1 MKTRLLFFI
10 FFGTFISVSS
20 QLSNEIIWATGTFY
34 PKTIKGINPSKDGN
48 YYTSIEQD
56 DSKTEIVKYDYKSNK
71 KVATLF
77 SNTYFNKF
85 GLPQV
90 TEKKVNL
97 LKMPMH
103 IKRILKAS
111 LQTIFQSGP
120 SRSE

>member
-20 QLSNEIIWATGTFY
+20 QLSNELIWASGTFY

-56 DSKTEIVKYDYKSNK
+56 ESKTEIVKYDYKSNK

-77 SNTYFNKF
+77 SNISFNILGIKSTRCPYKF
-85 GLPQV
+85 
-90 TEKKVNL
+90 
-97 LKMPMH
+97 
-103 IKRILKAS
+103 IA
-111 LQTIFQSGP
+111 
-120 SRSE
+120 